1 MSLSLEEIQH
11 QARALADNLASDI
24 ELCKDREEHVRI
36 SARANEAEALAQLAY
51 DAFIQSLA

>member
-1 MSLSLEEIQH
+1 MSLSLEDIQV
-11 QARALADNLASDI
+11 QARALADNLANDI

-51 DAFIQSLA
+51 DVFIQSLA

>member
-1 MSLSLEEIQH
+1 LSLEDIQV
-11 QARALADNLASDI
+11 QARALADNLANDI

-51 DAFIQSLA
+51 DVFIQSLA

>member
-1 MSLSLEEIQH
+1 LSLEEIQH

-36 SARANEAEALAQLAY
+36 SARANEAEALAQLTY